1 MQMDYAILDH
11 KGILKDKKTRHASSI
26 ANKHLNIKKIHKL
39 VVQMRGMMVQE
50 KQYSSARKS
59 NIKSKSENIVTLS
72 DRFTKKQDEIML
84 WKAKHDELKEEL
96 RNEALRGELA
106 SKYIEILGENVAI
119 LHKEV
124 EQWNYTVNKMIQ
136 YYKEMIHSLMPE
148 TFETKWVK
156 NIENKGKLVWWKY
169 FYLLTLDTSFN

>member
-1 MQMDYAILDH
+1 M
-11 KGILKDKKTRHASSI
+11 
-26 ANKHLNIKKIHKL
+26 
-39 VVQMRGMMVQE
+39 
-50 KQYSSARKS
+50 
-59 NIKSKSENIVTLS
+59 
-72 DRFTKKQDEIML
+72 
-84 WKAKHDELKEEL
+84 KEEL

-169 FYLLTLDTSFN
+169 VYLLTLDTSLN